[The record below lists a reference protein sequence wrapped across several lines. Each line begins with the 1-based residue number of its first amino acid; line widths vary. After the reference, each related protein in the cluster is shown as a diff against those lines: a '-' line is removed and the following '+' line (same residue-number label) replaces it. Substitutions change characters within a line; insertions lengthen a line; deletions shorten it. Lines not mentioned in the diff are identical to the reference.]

1 MILFY
6 NLSNDI
12 GADFTVKCN
21 SVFTLSFKA
30 FSTNEL
36 TDNNGLPILDSA
48 GKLINY
54 EYNLYKESIM
64 AIKEC
69 FIELNGQRY
78 KAELKDDHY
87 EVQVQ
92 APAKSSWPEADH
104 VYKLTVGATDMA
116 GNTETVTSDDATYGN
131 QLKLRV
137 LETSKPTI
145 TVVSPQNASVY
156 GKTTVDFNFELNDE
170 GWSGINRRAIVFKV
184 NGKQVEWNG
193 CDEYTGPGTGLLVGT
208 HQSGGGVEYF
218 HTTVKSDAD
227 GHEKV
232 ILTYSAQDLSDGQCT
247 YSLEIADYDGNKS
260 DKVEGNFVVATAA
273 PTLVVDTPTDNLI
286 TNDGTVK
293 VSGHASMTD
302 PNAKIEA
309 NVTINVN
316 GNEVTAEIGPDGK
329 FEKTVTI
336 PDGEATVTIT
346 AKSNNGKET
355 VVTRTVTVDKTKPV
369 ITDIVTT
376 PLTTNVNGMIT
387 VTFKVVDA

>member
-1 MILFY
+1 MILLY
-6 NLSNDI
+6 GITNNIGSKLS
-12 GADFTVKCN
+12 VKCN
-21 SVFTLSFKA
+21 EFFTLSFRA

-36 TDNNGLPILDSA
+36 TDNNGQPIVDS
-48 GKLINY
+48 KYRYINY
-54 EYNLYKESIM
+54 EYKTFKESIM
-64 AIKEC
+64 AVKEC
-69 FIELNGQRY
+69 FIELDGKKY
-78 KAELKDDHY
+78 KAQFKDNHY

-92 APAKSSWPEADH
+92 APARSSWPEPDH
-104 VYKLTVGATDMA
+104 TYKIAVSAVDMA
-116 GNTETVTSDDATYGN
+116 GNISKITSDDAQYGN

-145 TVVSPQNASVY
+145 TVVFPQNASVY
-156 GKTTVDFNFELNDE
+156 GKTSVDFKFELNDE
-170 GWSGINRRAIVFKV
+170 GWSGINRSAIVFKV
-184 NGKQVEWNG
+184 NGQVIELGSSEIQTLGKYTLSEYLNAEG
-193 CDEYTGPGTGLLVGT
+193 HEQLNLEYTAR
-208 HQSGGGVEYF
+208 H
-218 HTTVKSDAD
+218 
-227 GHEKV
+227 
-232 ILTYSAQDLSDGQCT
+232 LSDGQCT
-247 YSLEIADYDGNKS
+247 YSLEIADNDGNKS
-260 DKVEGNFVVATAA
+260 DKIEGNFVVATAA
-273 PTLVVDTPTDNLI
+273 PTLVVDTPTDNLV

-346 AKSNNGKET
+346 AKANNGKET
-355 VVTRTVTVDKTKPV
+355 VVTRTVTIDKTKPV
-369 ITDIVTT
+369 ITDIVTS

>member
-64 AIKEC
+64 AVKEC
-69 FIELNGQRY
+69 FVELNGQRY
-78 KAELKDDHY
+78 KAELKGDHY

-104 VYKLTVGATDMA
+104 VYKLTVGATDIA

-145 TVVSPQNASVY
+145 TVIKPQNASVY
-156 GKTTVDFNFELNDE
+156 GNDYVDFEFELNDE
-170 GWSGINRRAIVFKV
+170 GWSGINRSAIAFKV
-184 NGKQVEWNG
+184 DGKVITENKTESPVA
-193 CDEYTGPGTGLLVGT
+193 DAYDLDKGTNN
-208 HQSGGGVEYF
+208 E
-218 HTTVKSDAD
+218 
-227 GHEKV
+227 GHERTKLNY
-232 ILTYSAQDLSDGQCT
+232 IASNLSNGQHT
-247 YSLEIADYDGNKS
+247 YSLEIEDNDGNKS
-260 DKVEGNFVVATAA
+260 EVVNGNFIVSTSA

-293 VSGHASMTD
+293 VSGHASITD
-302 PNAKIEA
+302 PNVKIEG
-309 NVTINVN
+309 NVIIYVN

-346 AKSNNGKET
+346 AKSTNGKET

>member
-64 AIKEC
+64 AVKEC
-69 FIELNGQRY
+69 YVELNGQRY
-78 KAELKDDHY
+78 KAELKGDHY

-92 APAKSSWPEADH
+92 APAKSSWLEADH

-145 TVVSPQNASVY
+145 TVIKPQNASVY
-156 GKTTVDFNFELNDE
+156 GKTSVDFEFELKDE
-170 GWSGINRRAIVFKV
+170 GWSGINIDAINFYV
-184 NGKQVEWNG
+184 NGEGVH
-193 CDEYTGPGTGLLVGT
+193 CVYIMPDGTIAG
-208 HQSGGGVEYF
+208 SGVLGR
-218 HTTVKSDAD
+218 SDAVIREVENNSN
-227 GHEKV
+227 GHHKLS
-232 ILTYSAQDLSDGQCT
+232 LTYTAKNLSDGQCT
-247 YSLEIADYDGNKS
+247 YSLSIVDNDGNKS
-260 DKVEGNFVVATAA
+260 DKVEGNFIVATAA

-309 NVTINVN
+309 NVTISVN

>member
-64 AIKEC
+64 AVKEC
-69 FIELNGQRY
+69 FVELNGQRY

-116 GNTETVTSDDATYGN
+116 GNTETITSDDATYGN

-145 TVVSPQNASVY
+145 TVIKPQNTSVY
-156 GKTTVDFNFELNDE
+156 GETSVDFEFELKDE
-170 GWSGINRRAIVFKV
+170 GWSGINIDAINFYV
-184 NGKQVEWNG
+184 NGEGVHCVYMMPDG
-193 CDEYTGPGTGLLVGT
+193 SIAG
-208 HQSGGGVEYF
+208 SGVLGR
-218 HTTVKSDAD
+218 SDAVIREVENNAN
-227 GHEKV
+227 GHHKLS
-232 ILTYSAQDLSDGQCT
+232 LTYTAKNLSDGQCT
-247 YSLEIADYDGNKS
+247 YSLEIADNDGNKS

-273 PTLVVDTPTDNLI
+273 PTLVVDTPSDNLV

-309 NVTINVN
+309 NVTISVN

>member
-64 AIKEC
+64 AVKEC
-69 FIELNGQRY
+69 FVELNGQRY
-78 KAELKDDHY
+78 KAELKGDHY

-145 TVVSPQNASVY
+145 TVTSPQNASVY
-156 GKTTVDFNFELNDE
+156 GNTEVNFLIKINDE
-170 GWSGINRRAIVFKV
+170 GWSGINLSAIDFKV
-184 NGKQVEWNG
+184 DGKQMN
-193 CDEYTGPGTGLLVGT
+193 
-208 HQSGGGVEYF
+208 
-218 HTTVKSDAD
+218 TTDPNDPNYVIGSSSSED
-227 GHEKV
+227 GHGYVYINFYAKN
-232 ILTYSAQDLSDGQCT
+232 LSDGQHT
-247 YSLEIADYDGNKS
+247 YSLEVADNDGNKS
-260 DKVEGNFVVATAA
+260 EVVEGNYIVSTSA

-302 PNAKIEA
+302 PNVRIEG

-336 PDGEATVTIT
+336 PDGEATVIIT
-346 AKSNNGKET
+346 AKSTNGKET

>member
-64 AIKEC
+64 AVKEC
-69 FIELNGQRY
+69 FVELNGQRH
-78 KAELKDDHY
+78 KAELKGDHY

-145 TVVSPQNASVY
+145 TVIKPQNTSVY
-156 GKTTVDFNFELNDE
+156 GNDHVDFEFELNDE
-170 GWSGINRRAIVFKV
+170 GWSGINRSAIAFKV
-184 NGKQVEWNG
+184 DGKVITENKTESPAVDAYDLDNGTNNE
-193 CDEYTGPGTGLLVGT
+193 
-208 HQSGGGVEYF
+208 
-218 HTTVKSDAD
+218 
-227 GHEKV
+227 GHERTKLNY
-232 ILTYSAQDLSDGQCT
+232 IASNLSNGQHT
-247 YSLEIADYDGNKS
+247 YSLEIEDNDGNKS
-260 DKVEGNFVVATAA
+260 EVVNGNFIVSTSA
-273 PTLVVDTPTDNLI
+273 PTLVVDTPTDNLV

-309 NVTINVN
+309 NVTISVN

-336 PDGEATVTIT
+336 PDGDATVIIT

-355 VVTRTVTVDKTKPV
+355 VVIRTVTVDKTKPV

>member
-69 FIELNGQRY
+69 YVELNGQRY

-156 GKTTVDFNFELNDE
+156 GDTTVHFEFELNDE
-170 GWSGINRRAIVFKV
+170 GWSGIDRDNINFVV
-184 NGKQVEWNG
+184 NGLKLSEIDPHTGGNG
-193 CDEYTGPGTGLLVGT
+193 YLISEIE
-208 HQSGGGVEYF
+208 S
-218 HTTVKSDAD
+218 SD
-227 GHEKV
+227 GHQK
-232 ILTYSAQDLSDGQCT
+232 LSLKYWLKDAHDGQCT
-247 YSLEIADYDGNKS
+247 YSLEIVDNDGNKS
-260 DKVEGNFVVATAA
+260 DKAQGNFIVATSA

-302 PNAKIEA
+302 PNVKVEG

-316 GNEVTAEIGPDGK
+316 GNEVTAEVGPDGK

-346 AKSNNGKET
+346 AKSTNGKET

>member
-64 AIKEC
+64 AVKEC
-69 FIELNGQRY
+69 YVELNGQRY

-104 VYKLTVGATDMA
+104 VYKLIVGATDMA

-156 GKTTVDFNFELNDE
+156 GDTTVHFEFELNDE
-170 GWSGINRRAIVFKV
+170 GWSGIDRDNINFVV
-184 NGKQVEWNG
+184 NGLKLSEIDPHTGGNG
-193 CDEYTGPGTGLLVGT
+193 YLISEIE
-208 HQSGGGVEYF
+208 S
-218 HTTVKSDAD
+218 SD
-227 GHEKV
+227 GHQK
-232 ILTYSAQDLSDGQCT
+232 LALKYWLKDAHDGQCT
-247 YSLEIADYDGNKS
+247 YSLEIVDNDGNKS
-260 DKVEGNFVVATAA
+260 DKAQGNFIVATSA

-302 PNAKIEA
+302 PNVKIEG

-316 GNEVTAEIGPDGK
+316 GNEVTAEVGPDGK

-346 AKSNNGKET
+346 AKSTNGKET

-387 VTFKVVDA
+387 VTFKVIDA

>member
-36 TDNNGLPILDSA
+36 IDNNGLPILDSA

-64 AIKEC
+64 AVKEC
-69 FIELNGQRY
+69 FVELNGQRY
-78 KAELKDDHY
+78 KAELKGDHY

-92 APAKSSWPEADH
+92 APAKSSWPETDH

-145 TVVSPQNASVY
+145 TVIKPQNTSVY
-156 GKTTVDFNFELNDE
+156 GNDYVDFEFELNDE
-170 GWSGINRRAIVFKV
+170 GWSGINRSAIAFKIDGTVLTENKTSGPAVNAYDLDKGTNNEGHEQTKLNYRA
-184 NGKQVEWNG
+184 
-193 CDEYTGPGTGLLVGT
+193 TGL
-208 HQSGGGVEYF
+208 SN
-218 HTTVKSDAD
+218 
-227 GHEKV
+227 
-232 ILTYSAQDLSDGQCT
+232 GQHT
-247 YSLEIADYDGNKS
+247 YSLEIADNDGNKS

-273 PTLVVDTPTDNLI
+273 PTLVVDTPSDNLV

-309 NVTINVN
+309 NVTISVN

>member
-64 AIKEC
+64 AVKEC
-69 FIELNGQRY
+69 FVELNGQRY
-78 KAELKDDHY
+78 KAELKGDHY

-145 TVVSPQNASVY
+145 TVTSPQNASVY
-156 GKTTVDFNFELNDE
+156 GDTEVNFLIKINDE
-170 GWSGINRRAIVFKV
+170 GWSGINLSAIDFKV
-184 NGKQVEWNG
+184 DGKQMN
-193 CDEYTGPGTGLLVGT
+193 
-208 HQSGGGVEYF
+208 
-218 HTTVKSDAD
+218 TTDPNDPNYVIGSSSSED
-227 GHEKV
+227 GHGYVYINFYAKN
-232 ILTYSAQDLSDGQCT
+232 LSDGQHT
-247 YSLEIADYDGNKS
+247 YSLEVADNDGNKS
-260 DKVEGNFVVATAA
+260 EVVEGNYIVSTSA

-302 PNAKIEA
+302 PNVRIEG

-336 PDGEATVTIT
+336 PDGEATVIIT
-346 AKSNNGKET
+346 AKSTNGKET

>member
-64 AIKEC
+64 AVKEC
-69 FIELNGQRY
+69 FVELNGQRY
-78 KAELKDDHY
+78 KAELKGDHY

-156 GKTTVDFNFELNDE
+156 GDTTVHFEFELNDE
-170 GWSGINRRAIVFKV
+170 GWSGIDRDNINFVV
-184 NGKQVEWNG
+184 NGLKLSEIDPHTGGNG
-193 CDEYTGPGTGLLVGT
+193 YLISEIE
-208 HQSGGGVEYF
+208 S
-218 HTTVKSDAD
+218 SD
-227 GHEKV
+227 GHQK
-232 ILTYSAQDLSDGQCT
+232 LALKYWLKDAHDGQCT
-247 YSLEIADYDGNKS
+247 YSLEIVDNDGNKS
-260 DKVEGNFVVATAA
+260 DKAQGNFIVATSA

-302 PNAKIEA
+302 PNVKIEG

-316 GNEVTAEIGPDGK
+316 GNEVTAEVGPDGK

-346 AKSNNGKET
+346 AKSTNGKET

-387 VTFKVVDA
+387 VTFKVIDA

>member
-64 AIKEC
+64 AVKEC
-69 FIELNGQRY
+69 FVELNGQRY
-78 KAELKDDHY
+78 KAELKGDHY

-92 APAKSSWPEADH
+92 APAKSSWSEADH

-145 TVVSPQNASVY
+145 TVIKPQNASVY
-156 GKTTVDFNFELNDE
+156 GNDYVDFEFELNDE
-170 GWSGINRRAIVFKV
+170 GWSGINRSAIVFKV
-184 NGKQVEWNG
+184 DGRVITENKTESPSADAYDL
-193 CDEYTGPGTGLLVGT
+193 DEGTNN
-208 HQSGGGVEYF
+208 E
-218 HTTVKSDAD
+218 
-227 GHEKV
+227 GHERTKLNY
-232 ILTYSAQDLSDGQCT
+232 IASQLSNGQHT
-247 YSLEIADYDGNKS
+247 YSLEIADNDGNKS
-260 DKVEGNFVVATAA
+260 EAVNGNFIVSTSA

-302 PNAKIEA
+302 PNVKLEG
-309 NVTINVN
+309 NVIIDVN
-316 GNEVTAEIGPDGK
+316 GNEVTVEVGPDGK

-336 PDGEATVTIT
+336 PDGETTVIIT
-346 AKSNNGKET
+346 AKSTNGKET

>member
-64 AIKEC
+64 AVKEC
-69 FIELNGQRY
+69 FVELNGQRY
-78 KAELKDDHY
+78 KAELKGDHY

-145 TVVSPQNASVY
+145 TVVHPQNASVY
-156 GKTTVDFNFELNDE
+156 GKTIVDFDFKINDE
-170 GWSGINRRAIVFKV
+170 GWSGINSSAIVFKV
-184 NGKQVEWNG
+184 DGSVIKENKTNVPA
-193 CDEYTGPGTGLLVGT
+193 EYKYDLSDNLDDKGHDLVT
-208 HQSGGGVEYF
+208 LNYIAH
-218 HTTVKSDAD
+218 H
-227 GHEKV
+227 
-232 ILTYSAQDLSDGQCT
+232 LSDGQHT
-247 YSLEIADYDGNKS
+247 YSLEVADNDGNKS
-260 DKVEGNFVVATAA
+260 DKVEGNFVVSTSA

-302 PNAKIEA
+302 PNAKIDG

-316 GNEVTAEIGPDGK
+316 GNEVTAEIDSDGK

-336 PDGEATVTIT
+336 PDGEATVMIM
-346 AKSNNGKET
+346 AKANNGKET
-355 VVTRTVTVDKTKPV
+355 IVTRTVTVDKTKPV
-369 ITDIVTT
+369 ITDIVTM

>member
-1 MILFY
+1 
-6 NLSNDI
+6 
-12 GADFTVKCN
+12 
-21 SVFTLSFKA
+21 
-30 FSTNEL
+30 
-36 TDNNGLPILDSA
+36 
-48 GKLINY
+48 
-54 EYNLYKESIM
+54 M
-64 AIKEC
+64 AVKEC
-69 FIELNGQRY
+69 YVELNGQRY
-78 KAELKDDHY
+78 KAELKGDHY

-145 TVVSPQNASVY
+145 TVIKPQNTSVY
-156 GKTTVDFNFELNDE
+156 GKTSVDFEFELKDE
-170 GWSGINRRAIVFKV
+170 GWSGINIDAINFYV
-184 NGKQVEWNG
+184 NGEGVH
-193 CDEYTGPGTGLLVGT
+193 CVYIMSDGTIAG
-208 HQSGGGVEYF
+208 SGVLGR
-218 HTTVKSDAD
+218 SDAVIREVENNSN
-227 GHEKV
+227 GHHKLS
-232 ILTYSAQDLSDGQCT
+232 LTYTAKNLSDGQCT
-247 YSLEIADYDGNKS
+247 YSLEIADNDGNKS
-260 DKVEGNFVVATAA
+260 DKVEGNFIVATAA

-355 VVTRTVTVDKTKPV
+355 VVTRTMTVDKTKPV

>member
-64 AIKEC
+64 AVKEC
-69 FIELNGQRY
+69 YVELNGQRY

-170 GWSGINRRAIVFKV
+170 GWSGINRSAIVFKV
-184 NGKQVEWNG
+184 NGQVVAAG
-193 CDEYTGPGTGLLVGT
+193 DSGYTIAET
-208 HQSGGGVEYF
+208 SNEE
-218 HTTVKSDAD
+218 
-227 GHEKV
+227 GHEKLT
-232 ILTYSAQDLSDGQCT
+232 LTYSAQNLSDGQCT
-247 YSLEIADYDGNKS
+247 YSLEIADNDGNKS

>member
-69 FIELNGQRY
+69 FVELNGQRY

-92 APAKSSWPEADH
+92 APAKSSWPETGH

-145 TVVSPQNASVY
+145 TVIKPQNASVY
-156 GKTTVDFNFELNDE
+156 GKTSVDFEFELKDE
-170 GWSGINRRAIVFKV
+170 GWSGINIDAINFYV
-184 NGKQVEWNG
+184 NGEGVH
-193 CDEYTGPGTGLLVGT
+193 CVYIMPDGTIAG
-208 HQSGGGVEYF
+208 SGVLGR
-218 HTTVKSDAD
+218 SDAVIREVENNSN
-227 GHEKV
+227 GHHKLS
-232 ILTYSAQDLSDGQCT
+232 LTYTAKNLSDGQCT
-247 YSLEIADYDGNKS
+247 YSLSIVDNDGNKS
-260 DKVEGNFVVATAA
+260 DKVEGNFIVATAA

-309 NVTINVN
+309 NVTISVN

>member
-69 FIELNGQRY
+69 FVELNGQRY

-92 APAKSSWPEADH
+92 APAKSSWPETGH

-145 TVVSPQNASVY
+145 TVIKPQNASVY
-156 GKTTVDFNFELNDE
+156 GKTSVDFEFELKDE
-170 GWSGINRRAIVFKV
+170 GWSGINIDAINFYV
-184 NGKQVEWNG
+184 NGEGVH
-193 CDEYTGPGTGLLVGT
+193 CVYIMPDGTIAG
-208 HQSGGGVEYF
+208 SGVLGR
-218 HTTVKSDAD
+218 SDAVIREVENNSN
-227 GHEKV
+227 GHHKLS
-232 ILTYSAQDLSDGQCT
+232 LTYTAKNLSDGQCT
-247 YSLEIADYDGNKS
+247 YSLLIADNDGNKS
-260 DKVEGNFVVATAA
+260 DKVEGNFIVATAA

-309 NVTINVN
+309 NVTISVN

>member
-64 AIKEC
+64 AVKEC
-69 FIELNGQRY
+69 FVELNGQRY

-145 TVVSPQNASVY
+145 EVQYPQNASVY
-156 GKTTVDFNFELNDE
+156 GKTTVGFSFILNDE
-170 GWSGINRRAIVFKV
+170 GWSGINRSAIVLKID
-184 NGKQVEWNG
+184 GKTI
-193 CDEYTGPGTGLLVGT
+193 EYSEQ
-208 HQSGGGVEYF
+208 QSDGYY
-218 HTTVKSDAD
+218 TVTKISSND
-227 GHEKV
+227 GHEQFG
-232 ILTYSAQDLSDGQCT
+232 LAYSAYDLSDGQHT
-247 YSLEIADYDGNKS
+247 YSLEIADNDGNKS
-260 DKVEGNFVVATAA
+260 DVVNGTFIVATSA

-302 PNAKIEA
+302 PNAKIEG

-316 GNEVTAEIGPDGK
+316 GNEVTVEIDPDGK

>member
-78 KAELKDDHY
+78 KAELKGDHY

-145 TVVSPQNASVY
+145 TVIKPQNASVY
-156 GKTTVDFNFELNDE
+156 GNDYVDFEFELNDE
-170 GWSGINRRAIVFKV
+170 GWSGINRSAIVFKV
-184 NGKQVEWNG
+184 DGRVITENKTESPSVDAYDL
-193 CDEYTGPGTGLLVGT
+193 DEGTNN
-208 HQSGGGVEYF
+208 E
-218 HTTVKSDAD
+218 
-227 GHEKV
+227 GHERTKLNY
-232 ILTYSAQDLSDGQCT
+232 IASQLSNGQHT
-247 YSLEIADYDGNKS
+247 YSLEIADNDGNKS
-260 DKVEGNFVVATAA
+260 EAVNGNFIVSTSA

-309 NVTINVN
+309 NVTISVN

-336 PDGEATVTIT
+336 PDGEATVIIT

>member
-64 AIKEC
+64 AVKEC
-69 FIELNGQRY
+69 YVELNGQRY
-78 KAELKDDHY
+78 KAELKGDHY

-145 TVVSPQNASVY
+145 TVTSPQNASVY
-156 GKTTVDFNFELNDE
+156 GDTEVNFLIKINDE
-170 GWSGINRRAIVFKV
+170 GWSGINLSAIDFKV
-184 NGKQVEWNG
+184 DGKQMN
-193 CDEYTGPGTGLLVGT
+193 
-208 HQSGGGVEYF
+208 
-218 HTTVKSDAD
+218 TTDPNDPNYVIGSSSSED
-227 GHEKV
+227 GHGYVYINFYAKN
-232 ILTYSAQDLSDGQCT
+232 LSDGQHT
-247 YSLEIADYDGNKS
+247 YSLEVADNDGNKS
-260 DKVEGNFVVATAA
+260 EVVEGNYIVSTSA

-302 PNAKIEA
+302 PNVRIEG

-336 PDGEATVTIT
+336 PDGEATVIIT
-346 AKSNNGKET
+346 AKSTNGKET

>member
-64 AIKEC
+64 AVKEC
-69 FIELNGQRY
+69 FVELNGQRY
-78 KAELKDDHY
+78 KAELKGDHY

-92 APAKSSWPEADH
+92 APAKSSWPETDH

-145 TVVSPQNASVY
+145 TVTSPQNASVY
-156 GKTTVDFNFELNDE
+156 GDTEVNFLIKINDE
-170 GWSGINRRAIVFKV
+170 GWSGINLSAIDFKV
-184 NGKQVEWNG
+184 DGKQMN
-193 CDEYTGPGTGLLVGT
+193 
-208 HQSGGGVEYF
+208 
-218 HTTVKSDAD
+218 TTDPNDPNYVIGSSSSED
-227 GHEKV
+227 GHGYVYINFYAKN
-232 ILTYSAQDLSDGQCT
+232 LSDGQHT
-247 YSLEIADYDGNKS
+247 YSLEVADNDGNKS
-260 DKVEGNFVVATAA
+260 EVVEGNYIVSTSA

-302 PNAKIEA
+302 PNVRIEG

-316 GNEVTAEIGPDGK
+316 GNEVTAEVGPDGK

-346 AKSNNGKET
+346 AKSTNSKET

>member
-64 AIKEC
+64 AVKEC
-69 FIELNGQRY
+69 FVELNGQRY
-78 KAELKDDHY
+78 KAELKGDHY

-145 TVVSPQNASVY
+145 TVTSPQNASVY
-156 GKTTVDFNFELNDE
+156 GNTEVNFLIKINDE
-170 GWSGINRRAIVFKV
+170 GWSGINLSAIDFKV
-184 NGKQVEWNG
+184 DGKQMN
-193 CDEYTGPGTGLLVGT
+193 
-208 HQSGGGVEYF
+208 
-218 HTTVKSDAD
+218 TTDPNDPNYVIGSSSSED
-227 GHEKV
+227 GHGYVYINFYAKN
-232 ILTYSAQDLSDGQCT
+232 LSDGQHT
-247 YSLEIADYDGNKS
+247 YSLEVADNDGNKS
-260 DKVEGNFVVATAA
+260 EVVEGNYIVSTSA

-302 PNAKIEA
+302 PNVKIEG

-316 GNEVTAEIGPDGK
+316 GNEVTAEVGPDGK

-346 AKSNNGKET
+346 AKSTNGKET

>member
-64 AIKEC
+64 AVKEC
-69 FIELNGQRY
+69 FVELNGQRY
-78 KAELKDDHY
+78 KAELKGDHY

-156 GKTTVDFNFELNDE
+156 GDTTVHFEFELNDE
-170 GWSGINRRAIVFKV
+170 GWSGIDRDNINFVV
-184 NGKQVEWNG
+184 NGLKLSEIDPHTGGNG
-193 CDEYTGPGTGLLVGT
+193 YLISEIE
-208 HQSGGGVEYF
+208 S
-218 HTTVKSDAD
+218 SD
-227 GHEKV
+227 GHQK
-232 ILTYSAQDLSDGQCT
+232 LSLKYWLKDAHDGQCT
-247 YSLEIADYDGNKS
+247 YSLEIVDNDGNKS
-260 DKVEGNFVVATAA
+260 DKAQGNFIVATSA

-302 PNAKIEA
+302 PNVKVEG

-316 GNEVTAEIGPDGK
+316 GNEVTAEVGPDGK

-346 AKSNNGKET
+346 AKSTNGKET

>member
-36 TDNNGLPILDSA
+36 IDNNGLPILDSA

-78 KAELKDDHY
+78 KAELKGDHY

-170 GWSGINRRAIVFKV
+170 GWSGINRSAIVFKV
-184 NGKQVEWNG
+184 NGQAVAAGESG
-193 CDEYTGPGTGLLVGT
+193 YTITEASNT
-208 HQSGGGVEYF
+208 E
-218 HTTVKSDAD
+218 
-227 GHEKV
+227 GHEKLT
-232 ILTYSAQDLSDGQCT
+232 LTYSAQNLSDGQCT
-247 YSLEIADYDGNKS
+247 YSLEIADNDGNKS
-260 DKVEGNFVVATAA
+260 EAAEGNFIVATSA

-302 PNAKIEA
+302 PNVKIEG

-316 GNEVTAEIGPDGK
+316 GNEVTVEVGPDGK

-346 AKSNNGKET
+346 AKSTNGKET

>member
-64 AIKEC
+64 AVKEC
-69 FIELNGQRY
+69 YVELNGQRY

-156 GKTTVDFNFELNDE
+156 GDTTVHFEFELNDE
-170 GWSGINRRAIVFKV
+170 GWSGIDRDNINFVV
-184 NGKQVEWNG
+184 NGLKLSEIDPHTGGNG
-193 CDEYTGPGTGLLVGT
+193 YLISEIE
-208 HQSGGGVEYF
+208 S
-218 HTTVKSDAD
+218 SD
-227 GHEKV
+227 GHQK
-232 ILTYSAQDLSDGQCT
+232 LALKYWLKDAHDGQCT
-247 YSLEIADYDGNKS
+247 YSLEIVDNDGNKS
-260 DKVEGNFVVATAA
+260 DKAQGNFIVATSA

-302 PNAKIEA
+302 PNVKIEG

-316 GNEVTAEIGPDGK
+316 GNEVTAEVGPDGK

-346 AKSNNGKET
+346 AKSTNGKET

>member
-64 AIKEC
+64 AVKEC
-69 FIELNGQRY
+69 FVELNGQRY

-92 APAKSSWPEADH
+92 APAKSSWPETDH

-145 TVVSPQNASVY
+145 TVISPQNGSVY
-156 GKTTVDFNFELNDE
+156 GNTTVDFKIEIDDE
-170 GWSGINRRAIVFKV
+170 GWSGIDPAKCMFM
-184 NGKQVEWNG
+184 
-193 CDEYTGPGTGLLVGT
+193 L
-208 HQSGGGVEYF
+208 
-218 HTTVKSDAD
+218 D
-227 GHEKV
+227 GV
-232 ILTYSAQDLSDGQCT
+232 ILKQNDSGYTVTKVSSDEGREKYILKYSAKYLSDGKHIYNIGIT
-247 YSLEIADYDGNKS
+247 DNDGNTNAAES
-260 DKVEGNFVVATAA
+260 VEHDFIVSTSA

-302 PNAKIEA
+302 PNVKIEG

-336 PDGEATVTIT
+336 PDGESTVTIT
-346 AKSNNGKET
+346 AKSTNGKET
-355 VVTRTVTVDKTKPV
+355 VVARTVTVDRTKPV

-376 PLTTNVNGMIT
+376 PLTTNANGMIT

>member
-64 AIKEC
+64 AVKEC
-69 FIELNGQRY
+69 YVELNGQRY
-78 KAELKDDHY
+78 KAELKGDHY

-92 APAKSSWPEADH
+92 APAKSSWPETDH

-137 LETSKPTI
+137 LESSKPTI
-145 TVVSPQNASVY
+145 TVIKPQNASVY
-156 GKTTVDFNFELNDE
+156 GNDYVDFEFELNDE
-170 GWSGINRRAIVFKV
+170 GWSGINRSAIVFKV
-184 NGKQVEWNG
+184 DGQVITKNKTESPSVDAYDL
-193 CDEYTGPGTGLLVGT
+193 DEGTNN
-208 HQSGGGVEYF
+208 E
-218 HTTVKSDAD
+218 
-227 GHEKV
+227 GHERTKLNY
-232 ILTYSAQDLSDGQCT
+232 IASGLSNGQHA
-247 YSLEIADYDGNKS
+247 YSLEIADNDGNKS
-260 DKVEGNFVVATAA
+260 DKVEGNFIVSTSA

-309 NVTINVN
+309 NVTISVN

-336 PDGEATVTIT
+336 PDGEATVIIT

>member
-78 KAELKDDHY
+78 KAELKGDHY

-156 GKTTVDFNFELNDE
+156 GKTTVNFNFELNDE
-170 GWSGINRRAIVFKV
+170 GWSGINRSAIVFKV
-184 NGKQVEWNG
+184 NGRVIEENTS
-193 CDEYTGPGTGLLVGT
+193 DNTLL
-208 HQSGGGVEYF
+208 SGGPSKYRLKEE
-218 HTTVKSDAD
+218 TNEE
-227 GHEKV
+227 GHEKL
-232 ILTYSAQDLSDGQCT
+232 ILTYVARDLSDGQCT
-247 YSLEIADYDGNKS
+247 YSLEIADNDGNKS
-260 DKVEGNFVVATAA
+260 EAAEGNFIVATSA

-302 PNAKIEA
+302 PNVKIEG

-316 GNEVTAEIGPDGK
+316 GNEVTVEVGPDGK

-346 AKSNNGKET
+346 AKSTNGKET

>member
-64 AIKEC
+64 AVKEC
-69 FIELNGQRY
+69 FVEFNGQRY

-116 GNTETVTSDDATYGN
+116 GNTETITSDDATYGN

-145 TVVSPQNASVY
+145 TVVKPQNASVY
-156 GKTTVDFNFELNDE
+156 GEDYVDFKFELNDE
-170 GWSGINRRAIVFKV
+170 GWSGINRSAIVFKIDGRV
-184 NGKQVEWNG
+184 ITENKTEHPSGDAYDL
-193 CDEYTGPGTGLLVGT
+193 DEGTNN
-208 HQSGGGVEYF
+208 E
-218 HTTVKSDAD
+218 
-227 GHEKV
+227 GHERTNLNY
-232 ILTYSAQDLSDGQCT
+232 IASRLSNGQHT
-247 YSLEIADYDGNKS
+247 YSLEIADNDGNKS
-260 DKVEGNFVVATAA
+260 EAVNGNFIVSTSA

-302 PNAKIEA
+302 PNVKLEG
-309 NVTINVN
+309 NVIIDVN
-316 GNEVTAEIGPDGK
+316 GNEVTAEVGPDGK

-336 PDGEATVTIT
+336 PDGEATVIIT
-346 AKSNNGKET
+346 AESTNGKET

>member
-64 AIKEC
+64 AVKEC
-69 FIELNGQRY
+69 YVELNGQRY

-116 GNTETVTSDDATYGN
+116 GNIETVTSDDATYGN

-156 GKTTVDFNFELNDE
+156 GDTTVHFEFELNDE
-170 GWSGINRRAIVFKV
+170 GWSGIDRDNINFVV
-184 NGKQVEWNG
+184 NGLKLSEIDPHTGGNG
-193 CDEYTGPGTGLLVGT
+193 YLISEIE
-208 HQSGGGVEYF
+208 S
-218 HTTVKSDAD
+218 SD
-227 GHEKV
+227 GHQK
-232 ILTYSAQDLSDGQCT
+232 LSLKYWLKDAHDGQCT
-247 YSLEIADYDGNKS
+247 YSLEIVDNDGNKS
-260 DKVEGNFVVATAA
+260 DKAQGNFIVATSA

-302 PNAKIEA
+302 PNVKIEG

-316 GNEVTAEIGPDGK
+316 GNEVTAEVGPDGK

-346 AKSNNGKET
+346 AKSTNGKET

>member
-64 AIKEC
+64 AVKEC
-69 FIELNGQRY
+69 FVELNGQQY

-145 TVVSPQNASVY
+145 TVISPQNASVY
-156 GKTTVDFNFELNDE
+156 GDTTVHFEFELNDE
-170 GWSGINRRAIVFKV
+170 GWSGIDRDNINFVV
-184 NGKQVEWNG
+184 NGLKLSEIDPHTGGNG
-193 CDEYTGPGTGLLVGT
+193 YLISEIE
-208 HQSGGGVEYF
+208 S
-218 HTTVKSDAD
+218 SD
-227 GHEKV
+227 GHQKFS
-232 ILTYSAQDLSDGQCT
+232 LKYWLKDAHDGQCT
-247 YSLEIADYDGNKS
+247 YSLEIVDNDGNKS
-260 DKVEGNFVVATAA
+260 DKAQGNFIVATSA

-302 PNAKIEA
+302 PNVKIEG

-316 GNEVTAEIGPDGK
+316 GNEVTAEVGPDGK

-346 AKSNNGKET
+346 AKSTNGKET

-369 ITDIVTT
+369 ITNIVTT

>member
-64 AIKEC
+64 AVKEC
-69 FIELNGQRY
+69 FVELNGQRY

-145 TVVSPQNASVY
+145 TVISPQNGSVY
-156 GKTTVDFNFELNDE
+156 GNTTVDFKIEIDDE
-170 GWSGINRRAIVFKV
+170 GWSGIDPAKCMFMLDGVILKQNDSGYTVTKV
-184 NGKQVEWNG
+184 SG
-193 CDEYTGPGTGLLVGT
+193 DE
-208 HQSGGGVEYF
+208 
-218 HTTVKSDAD
+218 
-227 GHEKV
+227 GHEKY
-232 ILTYSAQDLSDGQCT
+232 ILKYSAKDLSDGKHIYNIGIT
-247 YSLEIADYDGNKS
+247 DNDGNTNAAES
-260 DKVEGNFVVATAA
+260 VEHDFIVATSA

-302 PNAKIEA
+302 PNVKIEG

-336 PDGEATVTIT
+336 PDGESTVTIT
-346 AKSNNGKET
+346 AKSTNGKET
-355 VVTRTVTVDKTKPV
+355 VVARTVTVDGTKPV

-376 PLTTNVNGMIT
+376 PLTTNANGMIT

>member
-64 AIKEC
+64 AVKEC
-69 FIELNGQRY
+69 FVELNGQRY
-78 KAELKDDHY
+78 KAELKGDHY

-156 GKTTVDFNFELNDE
+156 GETAVDFEFELNDE
-170 GWSGINRRAIVFKV
+170 GWSGINRSAIVFKV
-184 NGKQVEWNG
+184 NGQVI
-193 CDEYTGPGTGLLVGT
+193 DMYTGGNIIL
-208 HQSGGGVEYF
+208 SGATKYNLKEE
-218 HTTVKSDAD
+218 TNTE
-227 GHEKV
+227 GHEKL
-232 ILTYSAQDLSDGQCT
+232 ILTYRATNLSDGQCT
-247 YSLEIADYDGNKS
+247 YSLEIADNDGNKS

-273 PTLVVDTPTDNLI
+273 PTLVVDTPSDNLV

-302 PNAKIEA
+302 PNVKIEA
-309 NVTINVN
+309 NVTISVN
-316 GNEVTAEIGPDGK
+316 GNEVTVEVGPDGK

-346 AKSNNGKET
+346 AKSTNGKET

>member
-64 AIKEC
+64 AVKEC
-69 FIELNGQRY
+69 YVELNGQRY

-104 VYKLTVGATDMA
+104 VYKLIVGATDMA

-156 GKTTVDFNFELNDE
+156 GDTTVHFEFELNDE
-170 GWSGINRRAIVFKV
+170 GWSGIDRDNINFVV
-184 NGKQVEWNG
+184 NGLKLSEIDPHTGGNG
-193 CDEYTGPGTGLLVGT
+193 YLISEIE
-208 HQSGGGVEYF
+208 S
-218 HTTVKSDAD
+218 SD
-227 GHEKV
+227 GHQK
-232 ILTYSAQDLSDGQCT
+232 LSLKYWLKDAHDGQCT
-247 YSLEIADYDGNKS
+247 YSLEIVDNDGNKS
-260 DKVEGNFVVATAA
+260 DKAQGNFIVATSA

-302 PNAKIEA
+302 PNVKVEG

-316 GNEVTAEIGPDGK
+316 GNEVTAEVGPDGK

-346 AKSNNGKET
+346 AKSTNGKET

>member
-64 AIKEC
+64 AVKEC
-69 FIELNGQRY
+69 YVELNGQRY
-78 KAELKDDHY
+78 KAELKGDHY

-145 TVVSPQNASVY
+145 TVIKPQNTSVY
-156 GKTTVDFNFELNDE
+156 GNDYVDFEFELNDE
-170 GWSGINRRAIVFKV
+170 GWSGINRSAIAFKV
-184 NGKQVEWNG
+184 DGKVITENKTESPAV
-193 CDEYTGPGTGLLVGT
+193 DAYDLDKGTNN
-208 HQSGGGVEYF
+208 E
-218 HTTVKSDAD
+218 
-227 GHEKV
+227 GHERIKLNY
-232 ILTYSAQDLSDGQCT
+232 IASNLSNGQHT
-247 YSLEIADYDGNKS
+247 YSLEIEDNDGNKS
-260 DKVEGNFVVATAA
+260 EVVNGNFIVSTSA
-273 PTLVVDTPTDNLI
+273 PTLVVDTPTDNLV

-309 NVTINVN
+309 NVTISVN
-316 GNEVTAEIGPDGK
+316 GNEVTAEIGSDGK

-336 PDGEATVTIT
+336 PDGDATVIIT
-346 AKSNNGKET
+346 ARSNNGKET
-355 VVTRTVTVDKTKPV
+355 VVIRTVTVDKTKPV

>member
-64 AIKEC
+64 AVKEC
-69 FIELNGQRY
+69 YVELNGQRY

-156 GKTTVDFNFELNDE
+156 GDTTVHFEFELNDE
-170 GWSGINRRAIVFKV
+170 GWSGIDRDNINFVV
-184 NGKQVEWNG
+184 NGLKLSEIDPHTGGNG
-193 CDEYTGPGTGLLVGT
+193 YLISEIE
-208 HQSGGGVEYF
+208 S
-218 HTTVKSDAD
+218 SD
-227 GHEKV
+227 GHQK
-232 ILTYSAQDLSDGQCT
+232 LSLKYWLKDAHDGQCT
-247 YSLEIADYDGNKS
+247 YSLEIVDNDGNKS
-260 DKVEGNFVVATAA
+260 DKAQGNFIVATSA

-302 PNAKIEA
+302 PNVKIEG

-316 GNEVTAEIGPDGK
+316 GNEVTAEVGPDGK

-346 AKSNNGKET
+346 AKSTNGKET

>member
-64 AIKEC
+64 TVKEC
-69 FIELNGQRY
+69 YVELNGQRY

-156 GKTTVDFNFELNDE
+156 GDTTVHFEFELNDE
-170 GWSGINRRAIVFKV
+170 GWSGIDRDNINFVV
-184 NGKQVEWNG
+184 NGLKLSEIDPHMGENG
-193 CDEYTGPGTGLLVGT
+193 
-208 HQSGGGVEYF
+208 YF
-218 HTTVKSDAD
+218 ISEIESSD
-227 GHEKV
+227 GHQK
-232 ILTYSAQDLSDGQCT
+232 LSLKYRLKDAHDGQCT
-247 YSLEIADYDGNKS
+247 YSLEIVDNDGNKS
-260 DKVEGNFVVATAA
+260 DKAQGNFIVATSA

-302 PNAKIEA
+302 PNVKIEG
-309 NVTINVN
+309 NITINVN
-316 GNEVTAEIGPDGK
+316 GNEVTAEVGPDGK

-346 AKSNNGKET
+346 AKSTNGKET

>member
-1 MILFY
+1 
-6 NLSNDI
+6 
-12 GADFTVKCN
+12 
-21 SVFTLSFKA
+21 
-30 FSTNEL
+30 
-36 TDNNGLPILDSA
+36 
-48 GKLINY
+48 
-54 EYNLYKESIM
+54 M
-64 AIKEC
+64 AVKEC
-69 FIELNGQRY
+69 YVELNGQRY
-78 KAELKDDHY
+78 KAELKGDHY

-92 APAKSSWPEADH
+92 APAKSSWLEADH

-145 TVVSPQNASVY
+145 TVIKPQNASVY
-156 GKTTVDFNFELNDE
+156 GKTSVDFEFELKDE
-170 GWSGINRRAIVFKV
+170 GWSGINIDAINFYV
-184 NGKQVEWNG
+184 NGEGVH
-193 CDEYTGPGTGLLVGT
+193 CVYIMPDGTIAG
-208 HQSGGGVEYF
+208 SGVLGR
-218 HTTVKSDAD
+218 SDAVIREVENNSN
-227 GHEKV
+227 GHHKLS
-232 ILTYSAQDLSDGQCT
+232 LTYTAKNLSDGQCT
-247 YSLEIADYDGNKS
+247 YSLSIVDNDGNKS
-260 DKVEGNFVVATAA
+260 DKVEGNFIVATAA

-309 NVTINVN
+309 NVTISVN

>member
-64 AIKEC
+64 AVKEC
-69 FIELNGQRY
+69 FVELNGQRY
-78 KAELKDDHY
+78 KAELKGDHY

-145 TVVSPQNASVY
+145 TVIKPQNASVY
-156 GKTTVDFNFELNDE
+156 GKTSVDFEFELKDE
-170 GWSGINRRAIVFKV
+170 GWSGINIDAINFYV
-184 NGKQVEWNG
+184 NGEGVH
-193 CDEYTGPGTGLLVGT
+193 CVYIMPDGTIAG
-208 HQSGGGVEYF
+208 SGVLGR
-218 HTTVKSDAD
+218 SDAVIREVENNSN
-227 GHEKV
+227 GHHKLS
-232 ILTYSAQDLSDGQCT
+232 LTYTAKNLSDGQCT
-247 YSLEIADYDGNKS
+247 YSLSIADNDGNKS
-260 DKVEGNFVVATAA
+260 DKVEGNFIVATAA

-309 NVTINVN
+309 NVTISVN

-336 PDGEATVTIT
+336 PDGEATVMIT